1 MSGTATSNSRSVAAA
16 NTVLSRGLLVLQV
29 SISVLLLVGAGLFL
43 RTLDNL
49 RSVDIGFDPR
59 NLVFVYAD
67 TEGGGLTDERKFQ
80 FLQDGMTRLKAIPG
94 VRDATVSNP
103 ILLSGGGFGNAM
115 YVQGRDY
122 PGQRYLAE
130 RDDVS
135 RVVVAP
141 NYFATMGIPLM
152 SGRGFTEHDHQKA
165 PHVAVIN
172 EAAVRKFFPNENA
185 IGRRVGTA
193 IDDRDEIEI
202 VGIVRDVRYES
213 LRESPPPTM
222 FFPHLQREPED
233 LVFSIRTAGDPTI
246 VMNAAR
252 AAIGAVDPNIP
263 IVRIETQLST
273 LETRFA
279 HEKVLAQA
287 STLFGGIALFVAAIG
302 LFGLMAYNVSR
313 RTREIGIRMAM
324 GAERR
329 EVLGMVLRESML
341 LVAAGVVIGLGL
353 SLAAGRMIASQ
364 LFGLEPTD
372 PATMV
377 AAMLVMLAV
386 SVMAGYLPARRAA
399 RVDPMVALRY
409 E

>member
-1 MSGTATSNSRSVAAA
+1 MGILLMS
-16 NTVLSRGLLVLQV
+16 
-29 SISVLLLVGAGLFL
+29 
-43 RTLDNL
+43 L
-49 RSVDIGFDPR
+49 RS
-59 NLVFVYAD
+59 
-67 TEGGGLTDERKFQ
+67 
-80 FLQDGMTRLKAIPG
+80 
-94 VRDATVSNP
+94 
-103 ILLSGGGFGNAM
+103 
-115 YVQGRDY
+115 
-122 PGQRYLAE
+122 
-130 RDDVS
+130 
-135 RVVVAP
+135 
-141 NYFATMGIPLM
+141 
-152 SGRGFTEHDHQKA
+152 FTEHDHQKA

-185 IGRRVGTA
+185 IGRRVGTS

-213 LRESPPPTM
+213 LREPPPPTIY
-222 FFPHLQREPED
+222 FPHLQREPED

-287 STLFGGIALFVAAIG
+287 SMLFGGIALFVAAIG

-324 GAERR
+324 GAQSK
-329 EVLGMVLRESML
+329 EVLGLVLRESML
-341 LVAAGVVIGLGL
+341 LVVAGIVIGIAA
-353 SLAAGRMIASQ
+353 SLAAGRLVASQ

-372 PATMV
+372 ALTI
-377 AAMLVMLAV
+377 ASAMLVMLLV
-386 SVMAGYLPARRAA
+386 SAAAGYLPARRAA
-399 RVDPMVALRY
+399 RVDPMVALR
-409 E
+409 